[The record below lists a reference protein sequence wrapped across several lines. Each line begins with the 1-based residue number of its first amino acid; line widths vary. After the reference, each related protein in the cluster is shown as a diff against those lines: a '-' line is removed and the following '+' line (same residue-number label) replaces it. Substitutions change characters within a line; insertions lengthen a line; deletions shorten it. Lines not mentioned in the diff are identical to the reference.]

1 MIKTSVQ
8 YIKYGLII
16 LAVLLAFINAYNEW
30 YHDSGNSLFLIIVLL
45 LIMLAAAIEYLY
57 ILKNDQDL

>member
-30 YHDSGNSLFLIIVLL
+30 YHDSGNNLFLIIVLL